1 MHSALL
7 DDITENW
14 KQAATQEGVDYGAV
28 QKSFM
33 DQSYGVVANK
43 AKILFQDP
51 FRLGFEIVH
60 RNEKATKL
68 VGIFAFRVNKR
79 LLYVP
84 TFFVNGEIKPA
95 DMLYR
100 ADVKRFVPL
109 TEDWCAYLVRGVEE
123 QAGELVP
130 RNRRRQADAYMDRL
144 AYPQRVKYASEEDF
158 ESRRPIVE
166 KRLND
171 VFVNF
176 RCVGSV
182 DELKGLPDGELQKLA
197 KADFDGLEQARD
209 EFVKIARDGSLFLE
223 LLKHAAD
230 DSPMRKLLPDVIN
243 EFGPEALEKV
253 ADFVGDSEVAARFL
267 VANYTQEE
275 LETVNG
281 WQEKQAAAAPQTAIA
296 IITDP
301 RLAKSAVSRERIYS
315 RGYDLFDGRPTES
328 INAVVVEVESDSIK
342 ELASPGAASV
352 LLDDGSTTP
361 AYLFREDSSLL
372 DADPRPAQM
381 AFDPRAGVDKPEFV
395 YFPKEKEI
403 LRLRYNQ
410 EVFGD
415 EPVSEDGNLN
425 AVSAKSLK
433 PGKCY
438 VAYSEETQSVSSLV
452 RFDDK
457 EKDGS
462 SLILKF
468 STMWGDLKVVYYAPD
483 RSRTKGNYISDET
496 KFLEVNC
503 DVDTDEDSGRIR
515 RIEPQCSKALMNGVG
530 LDRWMRTGGGLT
542 SSSDVKVKA
551 KPSGGFDI
559 EHRSNGTLLKAA
571 RDLGMLE
578 AHLKLAED
586 FALTTDEAGRI
597 LDKALDR
604 DVTYRIY
611 DTLDKQAY
619 LTRVE
624 GMEDWIESFDPEL
637 NVRIDAPQYQVLS
650 TFTPKRPNQ
659 QSRYGDVY
667 QRVPTSLDKSA
678 SSILPMDMV
687 MSQSPEQLAQMSERY
702 DLPHIFDHAC
712 VGQMAATSHNIIDQI
727 KKYIPDLETGLDRY
741 FRILFLLR
749 YRPGDFE
756 EIYGKDDLVEF
767 EDGLTEL
774 ASRAGDQLLKILQQ
788 FSPDQYAAQEN

>member
-1 MHSALL
+1 MSTDLSELTLH
-7 DDITENW
+7 W

-68 VGIFAFRVNKR
+68 VGIFAFRVNKK

-123 QAGELVP
+123 QSGELVGK
-130 RNRRRQADAYMDRL
+130 NRRRQADAYLDRL

-158 ESRRPIVE
+158 TTRQPIVE
-166 KRLND
+166 KRRDD

-182 DELKGLPDGELQKLA
+182 DELRNIPDGELQKLA
-197 KADFDGLEQARD
+197 NADFEGLEQARD
-209 EFVKIARDGSLFLE
+209 EFVKAARDGSLFSEMLR
-223 LLKHAAD
+223 HCAD
-230 DSPMRKLLPDVIN
+230 NSPIRKLLPDVIN
-243 EFGPEALEKV
+243 EFGPEAIEKV
-253 ADFVGDSEVAARFL
+253 AAFVGDSEEAARYL
-267 VANYTQEE
+267 VTHYSQEE
-275 LETVNG
+275 LETVTG
-281 WQEKQAAAAPQTAIA
+281 WQEKQASEAPQVAIA

-301 RLAKSAVSRERIYS
+301 SLAKSAASRERIYS
-315 RGYDLFDGRPTES
+315 RGYDLFDGRPSEA
-328 INAVVVEVESDSIK
+328 INAVVEEIESDTIK
-342 ELASPGAASV
+342 AIASPCVANV
-352 LLDDGSTTP
+352 LLDDGSTEL
-361 AYLFREDSSLL
+361 AYILREDSSLL
-372 DADPRPAQM
+372 DAADRPSPM
-381 AFDPRAGVDKPEFV
+381 AFHAGAGRDKPELV
-395 YFPKEKEI
+395 YFPASKEL
-403 LRLRYNQ
+403 LRLRYDQ

-415 EPVSEDGNLN
+415 EPVNDGLDMKL
-425 AVSAKSLK
+425 VSAKSLK
-433 PGKCY
+433 TGKCY
-438 VAYSEETQSVSSLV
+438 VAFSSETKAASEVFHLDS
-452 RFDDK
+452 K
-457 EKDGS
+457 EKDGGALVLGITNS
-462 SLILKF
+462 
-468 STMWGDLKVVYYAPD
+468 WGDTRKVFYAPD
-483 RSRTKGNYISDET
+483 RTRTQGAYISDET
-496 KFLEVNC
+496 QFLEVAC
-503 DVDTDEDSGRIR
+503 EMETDEDSGRTR
-515 RIEPQCSKALMNGVG
+515 RLSPECGKVLMSGIG

-559 EHRSNGTLLKAA
+559 EHRVNGTLLKAA

-578 AHLKLAED
+578 AHLALAED
-586 FALTTDEAGRI
+586 FSMTTDEAGKI
-597 LDKALDR
+597 LDKARDG

-611 DTLDKQAY
+611 NTLSKEAY

-624 GMEDWIESFDPEL
+624 SMENWIESFDPEL
-637 NVRIDAPQYQVLS
+637 NVRLDAPQYQVLS

-667 QRVPTSLDKSA
+667 QRVPTSLDKAASA
-678 SSILPMDMV
+678 LLPMDFV
-687 MSQSPEQLAQMSERY
+687 MSQSPEQLAAMSEQY

-712 VGQMAATSHNIIDQI
+712 VGQMATTSHNIIDQI

-767 EDGLTEL
+767 EDSLTEL

-788 FSPDQYAAQEN
+788 FSPDQYSAQEN